1 MGLNFTLI
9 GQMITFII
17 LVWVTL
23 KYVWPPL
30 AKTLQERR
38 EEIAAGLTAAEKGRH
53 ELEVAKKRSKQM
65 ILDAKSEAAVI
76 IEQANVR
83 AHHIEET
90 SREEARVSA
99 ERIKAQAY
107 EDIELERSEAR
118 QKLLEEVTGIAIS
131 GAEKLLQK
139 NIDKASNSALID
151 DLTQQLK

>member
-1 MGLNFTLI
+1 MGLNFTLV

-17 LVWVTL
+17 FVWFTL
-23 KYVWPPL
+23 KFVWPPL
-30 AKTLQERR
+30 AKTLKERR

-65 ILDAKSEAAVI
+65 IVDAKADAAVI

-83 AHHIEET
+83 AHNIEET
-90 SREEARVSA
+90 AREEARQSA
-99 ERIKAQAY
+99 ERIKTQAF
-107 EDIELERSEAR
+107 EDIERERNDAR
-118 QKLLEEVTGIAIS
+118 QKLLEEVTDIAIS
-131 GAEKLLQK
+131 GTEKLLRK